1 MKKLILSLMV
11 IPLAFASTYALS
23 KDRDC
28 HRYGD
33 KHKHME
39 YITDELDLS
48 EEQSEQVKAI
58 LKESHEKS
66 RAIREQMRKAMMPQ
80 MQAIHAETRDKL
92 ATVLSEEQL
101 EEYDEMKAEWKKKR
115 EERREKYKKRHDDDD
130 D

>member
-28 HRYGD
+28 HRYG

-48 EEQSEQVKAI
+48 DEQSKQVKAI
-58 LKESHEKS
+58 LKESHEKR
-66 RAIREQMRKAMMPQ
+66 RAVWEEQRKIIKPK
-80 MQAIHAETRDKL
+80 MQAIQEETRDKL
-92 ATVLSEEQL
+92 ATVLSEEQIK
-101 EEYDEMKAEWKKKR
+101 EYDEMKAEWKKKR
-115 EERREKYKKRHDDDD
+115 EERREKYKERHEDDDD
-130 D
+130 

>member
-1 MKKLILSLMV
+1 MKKLILPLLV

-28 HRYGD
+28 HRYGG

-48 EEQSEQVKAI
+48 SEQSEQVKAI
-58 LKESHEKS
+58 LKEAKEKH
-66 RAIREQMRKAMMPQ
+66 RAVWKAQREAMKPQ
-80 MQAIHAETRDKL
+80 MQAIQAETRDKL

-101 EEYDEMKAEWKKKR
+101 KEYDEMKAEWKKKR